1 MESTPQIPQKTN
13 KGGNNIYEIC
23 GDISKLVG
31 ATIGVRTPE
40 NDESKR
46 TLIFNWSKKR
56 LSHLLIQRGR
66 TSGIIPRY
74 IHSIDVLGQPS
85 GAKRRW
91 KIHQYHIDGQNLRDV
106 AEDYEDG
113 EQRCQRE
120 IVDPIQEIL
129 SEKLGILALVDFW
142 PKNIMVAPETAQKI
156 EQSLK
161 NKKPFQLD
169 NEDAIFVNVDPDHWV
184 FNGEKVRNLL
194 SRDEI
199 PLFAK
204 LQ

>member
-85 GAKRRW
+85 GAKRR
-91 KIHQYHIDGQNLRDV
+91 
-106 AEDYEDG
+106 
-113 EQRCQRE
+113 
-120 IVDPIQEIL
+120 
-129 SEKLGILALVDFW
+129 
-142 PKNIMVAPETAQKI
+142 
-156 EQSLK
+156 
-161 NKKPFQLD
+161 
-169 NEDAIFVNVDPDHWV
+169 
-184 FNGEKVRNLL
+184 
-194 SRDEI
+194 
-199 PLFAK
+199 
-204 LQ
+204 